1 MSTDTIDL
9 IRFLFCFTSAIRG
22 RGNHGRDPGDSY
34 LPYRL
39 PHTSQCGDLGRSPMR
54 HGRDLIIAP
63 HRRVTD
69 VLIDGRCWCCV
80 YVRNIVDLVVVL
92 ILIA

>member
-1 MSTDTIDL
+1 
-9 IRFLFCFTSAIRG
+9 
-22 RGNHGRDPGDSY
+22 
-34 LPYRL
+34 
-39 PHTSQCGDLGRSPMR
+39 MR

-63 HRRVTD
+63 HRRVID

-80 YVRNIVDLVVVL
+80 YVRNVVDLVVAL